1 MKIVS
6 IISGLLIVALTV
18 LFFTGVIPFDGDINK
33 FIIKGNQAYA
43 ANNYEQALQT
53 YQKGLEENSTEPR
66 LNYNLG
72 QASYKLSKYIEAINY
87 YSKTSDTIDK
97 YINSGNSNL
106 RLADSIDDAVQ
117 KQQFYQQAL
126 ETYKQ
131 GILAFP
137 QNVPLKYNYEYVK
150 SKLDNQEN
158 NNNEDQE
165 ENQENKDEQ
174 ENNQNEQGNESEQN
188 QQNEDS
194 SENNQNKDSE
204 QKDSEENQQSSQEE
218 NNNEQDKDGSQQ
230 NEPQDEENSE
240 EQDTPQMQE
249 SDSSNP
255 DQSDSNIAQ
264 ILKMLEKQEQESLKN
279 NQEVKG
285 STKGDEYDW

>member
-6 IISGLLIVALTV
+6 IITGLLIVVLMV
-18 LFFTGVIPFDGDINK
+18 LFFTGAIPFDGGINEL
-33 FIIKGNQAYA
+33 IIKGNRAYA

-72 QASYKLSKYIEAINY
+72 QTSYKLSKYNEAINY
-87 YSKTSDTIDK
+87 YSKTSGTVDK
-97 YINSGNSNL
+97 YINSGNSSL
-106 RLADSIDDAVQ
+106 RLAESIDDAVQ

-150 SKLDNQEN
+150 SKLDNQQN
-158 NNNEDQE
+158 QNNEEQDE
-165 ENQENKDEQ
+165 SQENKDEQ
-174 ENNQNEQGNESEQN
+174 ENNQNEQGNNSEQN

-218 NNNEQDKDGSQQ
+218 KNDEQDKEGSQQ
-230 NEPQDEENSE
+230 NEAQEDADSK
-240 EQDTPQMQE
+240 EQNASQMQE
-249 SDSSNP
+249 SDSSNT
-255 DQSDSNIAQ
+255 DQSDSNIVQ

-279 NQEVKG
+279 NQEVK
-285 STKGDEYDW
+285 SSAKEDEYDW